1 MVAFENATVLRFYQ
15 PNFHLK
21 HDQILTRRLAAT
33 SDLNKIEIGELQ
45 VDVETGN
52 RAWSWYTVG
61 FGDSIRGALKVG
73 GLKTVGFP
81 SNSDKFWMISVTSPF

>member
-45 VDVETGN
+45 VEMWKLETEHGHGTP
-52 RAWSWYTVG
+52 RDLG
-61 FGDSIRGALKVG
+61 I
-73 GLKTVGFP
+73 P
-81 SNSDKFWMISVTSPF
+81 

>member
-1 MVAFENATVLRFYQ
+1 M
-15 PNFHLK
+15 
-21 HDQILTRRLAAT
+21 
-33 SDLNKIEIGELQ
+33 
-45 VDVETGN
+45 ETGN